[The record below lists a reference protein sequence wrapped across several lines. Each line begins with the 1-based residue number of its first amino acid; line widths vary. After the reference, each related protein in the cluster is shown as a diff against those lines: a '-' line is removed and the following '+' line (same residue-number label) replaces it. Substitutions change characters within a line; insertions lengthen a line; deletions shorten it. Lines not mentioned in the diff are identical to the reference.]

1 MGGVIIKL
9 GGALI
14 TDKDQIHTFRPEAL
28 MPLSSILKEMASEG
42 RRVTIVHGAG
52 SFGHI
57 EAKQAG
63 LADGYDPARET
74 EQTQAVDSVRASMIN
89 LNGMVL
95 DILREHGIDCQT
107 HPPREWAKGTGST
120 FTGDIGRFE
129 TPGKVHVTF
138 GDVVDVD
145 GDMRFG
151 ILSGDHLMERLALEA
166 EDMDM
171 AVFLLNGIDGLYD
184 KDPKDPDARLIREYN
199 SEASYTTTLDS
210 DKDVTGGMA
219 LKVDVS
225 KRIASTGPKVVFVN
239 GLDMENMRRLFAGE
253 EFTGTVFKR
262 AKSHE

>member
-14 TDKDQIHTFRPEAL
+14 TDKDQIHTFRQEAL
-28 MPLSSILKEMASEG
+28 MPLASILKGMASEDK
-42 RRVTIVHGAG
+42 RVTIVHGAG

-63 LADGYDPARET
+63 LADGHDPERET
-74 EQTQAVDSVRASMIN
+74 EQTQAVDRVRSSMIS

-107 HPPREWAKGTGST
+107 HPPREWAKGTGSA
-120 FTGDIGRFE
+120 FIGDISRFE
-129 TPGKVHVTF
+129 TPGMVHVTF

-151 ILSGDHLMERLALEA
+151 ILSGDHLMERLALETD
-166 EDMDM
+166 DMDM

-199 SEASYTTTLDS
+199 SEASYTTTQDS